1 MTMTFYRRHARTK
14 WHATS
19 PDFKRMFLTELGGC
33 ASWIAKLMRAHD
45 VAALTDTSYAEAEG
59 VLLAVLD
66 KQAYSVLHG

>member
-1 MTMTFYRRHARTK
+1 M
-14 WHATS
+14 
-19 PDFKRMFLTELGGC
+19 LTPIEAEQC
-33 ASWIAKLMRAHD
+33 IYQAHD